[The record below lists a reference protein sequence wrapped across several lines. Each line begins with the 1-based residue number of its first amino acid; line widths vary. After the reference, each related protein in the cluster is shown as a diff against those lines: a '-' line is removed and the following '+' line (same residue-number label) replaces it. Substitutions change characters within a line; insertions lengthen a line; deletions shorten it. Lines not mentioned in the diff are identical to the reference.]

1 MPAAT
6 VAYAQH
12 DDGDWTDITNTL
24 TNACSSM
31 KLGQL
36 VHGDDYSPF
45 EAMSAIELMQ
55 PKMDVGLH
63 QTPDVKTV
71 MAEIGELSDDDA
83 KYIADGMIAMVY
95 LYFNGNTTLQTVWSC
110 LLCHDLGSV
119 HHEGLKYFLNLA
131 LRCSWLARDI
141 MLESEV
147 VADEDAP
154 LALLGAAL
162 DQKKLPAVADCLGG
176 RIAAFEALEK
186 ILESVQTSKGE
197 GCTMAT
203 VSEVLDA
210 LQMAGRDAVL
220 AEDEDRR
227 KQLDRLFDA
236 SINNNDMP
244 PGPPRQVPSLSR
256 EDAYSSMD
264 SLLTDIGYAFEGL
277 SRVNS
282 LDNLEHFL
290 EDLRHGSAAEQPLAR
305 AITSLRLM
313 DTIDMEALVK
323 DSLQSMGV
331 PSDVWSAHKEFS
343 AGVLSNC
350 VRITQLRARTLLKS
364 RSRQHR
370 AIPKLIPEY
379 NIMQSQA
386 FGMDEMLEINYG
398 KRLAFKKPTWTW
410 VTDQA
415 ISLMQIEMQLT
426 FELGLAD
433 SEEMPML
440 LWFEDYLIGV
450 RLYALR
456 EMASAL
462 DLASKP
468 RHVRRSERKNRQL
481 PPPEPTNDMALL
493 QARMEIIQGSFR
505 MLLALQYIG
514 LMSAPTEAAAK
525 SIASRFA
532 VRIQTLISSYR
543 LPHELTFA
551 DFLQSTAMAVT
562 GKDESDTNMGLQQ
575 IVMNSIDSMNR
586 TGFFLDQVGKRSMA
600 DARTR
605 RDVQQMRRVILS
617 NILVLKQLAA
627 GSIDQASATA
637 SASLKYHPNL
647 ITVALGKKKEAE
659 KDEGEQ

>member
-1 MPAAT
+1 
-6 VAYAQH
+6 
-12 DDGDWTDITNTL
+12 
-24 TNACSSM
+24 M

-236 SINNNDMP
+236 
-244 PGPPRQVPSLSR
+244 
-256 EDAYSSMD
+256 
-264 SLLTDIGYAFEGL
+264 
-277 SRVNS
+277 
-282 LDNLEHFL
+282 
-290 EDLRHGSAAEQPLAR
+290 
-305 AITSLRLM
+305 
-313 DTIDMEALVK
+313 
-323 DSLQSMGV
+323 
-331 PSDVWSAHKEFS
+331 
-343 AGVLSNC
+343 
-350 VRITQLRARTLLKS
+350 
-364 RSRQHR
+364 
-370 AIPKLIPEY
+370 
-379 NIMQSQA
+379 
-386 FGMDEMLEINYG
+386 
-398 KRLAFKKPTWTW
+398 
-410 VTDQA
+410 
-415 ISLMQIEMQLT
+415 
-426 FELGLAD
+426 
-433 SEEMPML
+433 
-440 LWFEDYLIGV
+440 
-450 RLYALR
+450 
-456 EMASAL
+456 
-462 DLASKP
+462 
-468 RHVRRSERKNRQL
+468 
-481 PPPEPTNDMALL
+481 
-493 QARMEIIQGSFR
+493 
-505 MLLALQYIG
+505 
-514 LMSAPTEAAAK
+514 
-525 SIASRFA
+525 
-532 VRIQTLISSYR
+532 
-543 LPHELTFA
+543 
-551 DFLQSTAMAVT
+551 
-562 GKDESDTNMGLQQ
+562 
-575 IVMNSIDSMNR
+575 
-586 TGFFLDQVGKRSMA
+586 
-600 DARTR
+600 
-605 RDVQQMRRVILS
+605 
-617 NILVLKQLAA
+617 
-627 GSIDQASATA
+627 
-637 SASLKYHPNL
+637 
-647 ITVALGKKKEAE
+647 
-659 KDEGEQ
+659 